1 MLHSAF
7 LNFINN
13 EGNFAAVFILTIITM
28 SSIEKLVIISTTG
41 PENQEKATLPFVVAT
56 AAQTVD
62 VDVVVILQASA
73 VLLAKKGAA
82 ENVNAQGL
90 MPLQQLMETFIE
102 LGGQLLLC
110 SPCIKERFIKETELI
125 PGSKLV
131 AAGTVVEEVMSAKS
145 VLTY

>member
-1 MLHSAF
+1 METS
-7 LNFINN
+7 
-13 EGNFAAVFILTIITM
+13 
-28 SSIEKLVIISTTG
+28 EKLVIISTTG
-41 PENQEKATLPFVVAT
+41 PENQEKATLPFVIAT

-62 VDVVVILQASA
+62 TEVVVILQASA

-90 MPLQQLMETFIE
+90 MPLKKLMETFIE

-110 SPCIKERFIKETELI
+110 SPCIHERFIKEEELI

-131 AAGTVVEEVMSAKS
+131 AAGTVVEEVLSAKAT
-145 VLTY
+145 LTY